1 MRITPEVDVMIA
13 KTMVS
18 QQRVEG
24 PQQFVCDMLENEEF
38 RHVESPADL
47 ERILGSG
54 GASNERARTNRRSMI
69 VAAIALPSAT
79 CDDLAR
85 KPEPTRADRCYRL

>member
-1 MRITPEVDVMIA
+1 MRITPEVNVMIA

-54 GASNERARTNRRSMI
+54 GASNKRARTDRRSMI

-79 CDDLAR
+79 CHDLAR